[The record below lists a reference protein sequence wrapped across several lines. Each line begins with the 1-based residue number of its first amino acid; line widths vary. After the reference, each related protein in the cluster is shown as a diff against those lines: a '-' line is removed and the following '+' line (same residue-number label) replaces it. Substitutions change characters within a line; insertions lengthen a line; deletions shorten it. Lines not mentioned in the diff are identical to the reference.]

1 MRHSL
6 KYTIKILIFKYW
18 ICLYNRHL
26 HKYFFNHMHIFFSSL
41 LYHSKPGKLIWIG
54 KIIAHLGVSGLRETF
69 QLLDDPDCSKL
80 GRQTWVLILIIMTE
94 FLICIKF
101 GWVAVMVLVR
111 LVGDV

>member
-1 MRHSL
+1 
-6 KYTIKILIFKYW
+6 
-18 ICLYNRHL
+18 
-26 HKYFFNHMHIFFSSL
+26 MHIFFSSL
-41 LYHSKPGKLIWIG
+41 PLLYHPRPDKSIWVE
-54 KIIAHLGVSGLRETF
+54 KIISHLGVSGLRETF